1 MDFKILFTPVQIG
14 HMVVPN
20 RFVVPPMGTNLAN
33 PDGTVSEEFIDYWE
47 ARARGGWGLLIV
59 EITAID
65 PLGKAIPYQPC
76 LWDDKFIPGFKK
88 LVDTVHRYGA
98 KIAVQLHH
106 AGRQTTPQIIGQQPV
121 APSPVPCLISKEMP
135 RELSVSEVY
144 ELIEKFG
151 DAAVRAREAG
161 FDAVEVHGAHG
172 YLVAQFMSQHSNKR
186 VDEFGGSFHNRMR
199 FPVEVIKNIRRK
211 VGGSYPII
219 FRLSADEKV
228 TGGRTVDE
236 SRAAARVIEAA
247 GADALHVSVGVYG
260 SMQYIVPPADVPPG
274 FILSDAEE
282 IKKAVSVPVIGVG
295 RINDPVLA
303 VDAILSGKADLVAWG
318 RQSLA
323 DPEVPNK
330 VSAGLIEDI
339 SPCIACNQGCIGYIF
354 NPEKMKA
361 TCLVNPFCGRER
373 RMKIEPAGRK
383 KKVIIVGGGPGGLEA
398 AWIAAAR
405 GHNVILF
412 EKENVTGGQFRVGAI
427 APAKQDLAKAINFY
441 THMGKKYGVEY
452 RLGVEANAEQIL
464 AENPDAVIIATGAA
478 PNIPDI
484 PGIDNPNIV
493 TSTEVLLGIKVPG
506 AKVLIVGGGM
516 VGCETADLLG
526 EHGHEVTIVDM
537 LPEIATDVQD
547 SVRYFLLKRLMERK
561 IAIYTNTKVT
571 EFIADGAK
579 AEKDGKD
586 MLFTGFDTIIIAVG
600 AKPVNNLRYELEGKV
615 PELYIIG
622 DALEARKAIDA
633 IEEGAS
639 VAIKL

>member
-330 VSAGLIEDI
+330 VSAGFIEDI

-484 PGIDNPNIV
+484 SGIDNPNIV

>member
-484 PGIDNPNIV
+484 SGIDNPNIV

>member
-1 MDFKILFTPVQIG
+1 
-14 HMVVPN
+14 
-20 RFVVPPMGTNLAN
+20 MGTNLAN

>member
-1 MDFKILFTPVQIG
+1 
-14 HMVVPN
+14 
-20 RFVVPPMGTNLAN
+20 MGTNLAN

-484 PGIDNPNIV
+484 SGIDNPNIV